1 MARRE
6 PTSSSEYAMACNF
19 EIIDDDQD
27 KPLAGHLYLFE
38 VIGASML
45 NKLIVGSSCDEATSA
60 LHAES
65 AILRRACEQASGLQ
79 TRCLVVWL
87 HGAHLK
93 DAIETKLDRDLVPR
107 LLVAG
112 CGSQQACG

>member
-6 PTSSSEYAMACNF
+6 PTSSSEYAIACNF

-38 VIGASML
+38 LIGASML
-45 NKLIVGSSCDEATSA
+45 KKLIVGSTCNESTSA

-65 AILRRACEQASGLQ
+65 AILRRACEQESGLQ
-79 TRCLVVWL
+79 TRCLAVWL

-93 DAIETKLDRDLVPR
+93 DAIEAKLDQDFVPR
-107 LLVAG
+107 VIVAR